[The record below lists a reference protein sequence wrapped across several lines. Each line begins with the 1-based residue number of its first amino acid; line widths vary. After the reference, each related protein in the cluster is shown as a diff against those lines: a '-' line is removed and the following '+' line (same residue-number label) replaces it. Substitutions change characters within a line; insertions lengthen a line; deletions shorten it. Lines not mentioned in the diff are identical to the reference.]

1 MTMAQPTH
9 AGAARKP
16 YLPEAS
22 RLPPYFPVFAGCICP
37 DNGEN
42 GAIVA
47 LYGVLD
53 SLLPRFPLWLFTFSP
68 LSNGGVIPQRRIV
81 QLAWQELE

>member
-22 RLPPYFPVFAGCICP
+22 WLPPYFPVFAGCICP

-68 LSNGGVIPQRRIV
+68 LSIGGVIPERRIV
-81 QLAWQELE
+81 QQA